1 MNHYIEKPS
10 IIRKWFSDKGYTGTY
25 YDVQFAYFQTLTTL
39 TKGTLYDHV
48 LDRMRQLGF
57 AGTMRDCLDAFFIEK
72 MGVSDPKL
80 AERLFWR
87 NSSLEFALVAEA
99 SVDLLTEDGQNLK
112 TEDGQNLKTEGT

>member
-87 NSSLEFALVAEA
+87 DSSLEFELVAP
-99 SVDLLTEDGQNLK
+99 VLNNVTDDDGNLVK
-112 TEDGQNLKTEGT
+112 DDDGNQVTG